1 MSAAEGDDAARLLAK
16 VIDRMDRVLFEHE
29 LEFKDD
35 KDWEQFADRV
45 RDLIYEYYDED
56 ADDAKD
62 GDYDPD
68 APSSDD
74 DDEEDDDDSLESDGE
89 ADVTPTRKRKAD
101 EI

>member
-1 MSAAEGDDAARLLAK
+1 MSGDDAARLLAK

-45 RDLIYEYYDED
+45 RDLIYEYYDD
-56 ADDAKD
+56 NADDARD

-74 DDEEDDDDSLESDGE
+74 DEDEDD
-89 ADVTPTRKRKAD
+89 ATPSRKRKAD

>member
-1 MSAAEGDDAARLLAK
+1 MATDDDAARLLAK

-45 RDLIYEYYDED
+45 RDLISEYYDD
-56 ADDAKD
+56 NADDAKD

-68 APSSDD
+68 APSSE
-74 DDEEDDDDSLESDGE
+74 DEDEDDDSLEE
-89 ADVTPTRKRKAD
+89 EEEEDVTPTRKRKAD